1 MNKFDQILSKN
12 EVIFADGA
20 TGTNL
25 FEKGLETG
33 YPPELW
39 NVEHPKQIKSVHCE
53 FIKAGSDM
61 ILTNSFGGTS
71 FRLKLHQSE
80 SHVAELNSSAAQ
92 LARQAAEEADK
103 PVIVAG
109 SVGPTGELFSPLGAL
124 KIMKWQLQ
132 HLKNNVWL
140 YKKAA

>member
-20 TGTNL
+20 PGTNL

-33 YPPELW
+33 YSTELW
-39 NVEHPKQIKSVHCE
+39 NVENTKQIKSVHCE

-71 FRLKLHQSE
+71 FRLKLHQ
-80 SHVAELNSSAAQ
+80 
-92 LARQAAEEADK
+92 
-103 PVIVAG
+103 
-109 SVGPTGELFSPLGAL
+109 
-124 KIMKWQLQ
+124 
-132 HLKNNVWL
+132 
-140 YKKAA
+140 

>member
-1 MNKFDQILSKN
+1 
-12 EVIFADGA
+12 
-20 TGTNL
+20 
-25 FEKGLETG
+25 
-33 YPPELW
+33 
-39 NVEHPKQIKSVHCE
+39 
-53 FIKAGSDM
+53 M